1 MHPPGGSRHLDTF
14 SLSPPICQGGETES
28 RREMPDLGL
37 GALIPSRSPDPDP
50 RMDSHVGDDSG
61 CSESPFCLLLASPSP
76 APWLP
81 CAPSSAGWQTGG
93 EGSQANKEPDP
104 PPSSPWLPAEIESLR
119 ANVKGQSINGGAVV
133 HLCRSWMPSGMLSG
147 L

>member
-1 MHPPGGSRHLDTF
+1 MHLQLSEKEQISGIASLCFVVKELAVCIHPPGGSRHLDTF

-104 PPSSPWLPAEIESLR
+104 PPILPVAP
-119 ANVKGQSINGGAVV
+119 
-133 HLCRSWMPSGMLSG
+133 C
-147 L
+147 